1 MNHKQKKSK
10 EDAPQWYIDA
20 YLESLRTGLGVIVI
34 RDGQDIEQIPP
45 EKYLELAEALIAKHQ
60 EYTSAMR

>member
-20 YLESLRTGLGVIVI
+20 HLESLRTGVGVIVI
-34 RDGQDIEQIPP
+34 RNGQGIEQIPP
-45 EKYLELAEALIAKHQ
+45 EKYLELAEALIAKYQ
-60 EYTSAMR
+60 EYTSGMR